1 MYRLPRG
8 WDGPPNSSVARTSVK
23 NKIQLSGEQG
33 SYGWSHSGAQ
43 SPVRSVPYDYE
54 PVGSRRPPPA
64 GAARTGSPA
73 PAVATPGPSSST
85 AWATAAG
92 TGPAG
97 TPRTGSPAPVV
108 ATLGAELISS
118 PGASHRHRPRRN
130 AASRTTHTGSGH
142 PGRRADRQPVG
153 PP

>member
-54 PVGSRRPPPA
+54 PVGSR
-64 GAARTGSPA
+64 
-73 PAVATPGPSSST
+73 
-85 AWATAAG
+85 
-92 TGPAG
+92 
-97 TPRTGSPAPVV
+97 
-108 ATLGAELISS
+108 
-118 PGASHRHRPRRN
+118 
-130 AASRTTHTGSGH
+130 
-142 PGRRADRQPVG
+142 
-153 PP
+153 